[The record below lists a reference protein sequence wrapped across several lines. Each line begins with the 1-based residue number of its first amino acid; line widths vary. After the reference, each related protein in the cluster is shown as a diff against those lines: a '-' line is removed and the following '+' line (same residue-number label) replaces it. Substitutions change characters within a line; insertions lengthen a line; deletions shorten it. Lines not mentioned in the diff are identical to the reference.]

1 MRFPYV
7 SRFVEQLCER
17 RYRSG
22 MVLRG
27 RYEIIRE
34 LGMGSYGITYVAFDR
49 QTNNQVVIKQMR
61 TMRKKRTKE
70 SLLREAAI
78 LQHLSHPQIPSLY
91 DTFSERGVLHLV
103 MEYIDGETVESLIF
117 DAKKTYMEQEA
128 LALLQRVLKIVQFI
142 HEKGIVHRDLRIPNI
157 LLQNDRVYIIDF
169 GLARFLG
176 EKTPREDT
184 YPLEKKLRREIDG
197 KSDIYALGHFLL
209 FLLYSSYQPN
219 TKEER
224 SWEEEL
230 NLSEPVRMMLRKML
244 QIDEPYRNISE
255 LIKEIE
261 QTMERWRQ
269 DVIVS

>member
-1 MRFPYV
+1 MCFSYI
-7 SRFVEQLCER
+7 SRFVERLCER

-22 MVLRG
+22 MMLSG
-27 RYEIIRE
+27 RYEIMRE
-34 LGMGSYGITYVAFDR
+34 LGMGSYGIAYVAFDK
-49 QTNNQVVIKQMR
+49 QTNKKVVIKQMR
-61 TMRKKRTKE
+61 TIRKKQIKE
-70 SLLREAAI
+70 SFLREAAI

-91 DTFSERGVLHLV
+91 ETFLERGVMHLV

-117 DAKKTYMEQEA
+117 EAGKMYTEQEA
-128 LALLQRVLKIVQFI
+128 LVVLQRVLEIVQFI

-157 LLQNDRVYIIDF
+157 LLKNDRVYIIDF

-176 EKTPREDT
+176 EKTPLIDT
-184 YPLEKKLRREIDG
+184 YPLEKKLRREIDV

-219 TKEER
+219 TKEEC

-244 QIDEPYRNISE
+244 QIDEPFRDISE
-255 LIKEIE
+255 LMKEIE
-261 QTMERWRQ
+261 QMMERWRK